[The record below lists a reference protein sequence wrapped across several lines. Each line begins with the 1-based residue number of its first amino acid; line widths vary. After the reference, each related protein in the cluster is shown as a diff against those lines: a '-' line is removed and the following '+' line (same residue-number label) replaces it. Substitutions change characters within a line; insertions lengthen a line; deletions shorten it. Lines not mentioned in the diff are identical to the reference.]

1 MEKISTGDK
10 LDVVVTSVESVSAIF
25 ATLSEN
31 GLALMELQDALM
43 NRYSIL
49 PSNQTYSPQVGE
61 ICATKFVDNY
71 WYRGRIL
78 AVNGS
83 KVKVLYVDYGNQ
95 EVISVTD
102 CHPLS
107 KYLLKLDEQLV
118 TCSLAN
124 SRGKDVMKSVKDLE
138 ETRIKIQV
146 SGKVNGILMIE
157 LLTGDNTKTESKSP
171 LLPTPSQDSPTKFQE
186 KSSPVMRQGYSNTTP
201 QERSPSSSNQDSYRQ
216 RSTYNNR
223 SPMNGDV
230 KSPENYG
237 NQEQRGKNS
246 YRNDG
251 KTSTYNGY
259 QHQPSNF
266 QKFNNQNIPPSPVMA
281 EKCEMMS
288 LKEGK
293 IETAMIYV
301 ANGPSSF
308 YVQVNQPTSVRAIQ
322 QISDPM
328 SEDYS
333 NIKEVHLPVVGEL
346 CIAKFSD
353 DYWYRAEV
361 LSIGTN
367 KLNVKFIDYGNID
380 PVKKEDVRRIK
391 EPYSKI
397 PVVAIH
403 CALHGA
409 PITDN
414 PKDKQSQEFAEK
426 FVNKVV
432 GVKRVGITPK
442 GVSLVEIFDKK
453 GSNRPINADY
463 IVPVQSP
470 KLDKN
475 VPTVVFRELEL
486 QCETKATV
494 MYVVSPSEFYCTR
507 VEGDVPTTVESTKY
521 VTNDPLDARSE
532 PKTLIISDSIVR
544 DFDEDILENTKVV
557 CLRGRRVIDIK
568 HHLDEAPVHEFS
580 TVIIHGSTNDCTT
593 EADEKFAEG
602 VYDEIFDDL
611 KRRAPDLTIAFS
623 TVCPRFDDGSFQAH
637 VNKLNYKL
645 RELSVQSG
653 CIQINNDVNFLL
665 NDGTV
670 DRSTLDRRG
679 LHLSRV
685 GSLRLLKNIND
696 KHRIIR
702 DKKETQNV
710 QCSNPISDILA
721 LKNLMESLN
730 IRYANKGKN
739 YDYVPRKGEMCCSIF
754 AEDQSWYRAL
764 VLDVNVDNQCAS
776 VQYVDYGNKAKVAF
790 DSVHPLDKEF
800 STTPCLAIK
809 CCLAG
814 TRPDQGSAWSEGA
827 IERVKDVLGQGE
839 KLLHIKLMSHDDGWN
854 YIEVADPTT
863 NEVLNKVFQNAS
875 PVTGIHDTPLSS
887 HRPAFLPSPST
898 DTDALLLEKYEQK
911 KRELEEL
918 QNMLQK
924 H

>member
-470 KLDKN
+470 KQVDKN

-507 VEGDVPTTVESTKY
+507 VEG
-521 VTNDPLDARSE
+521 
-532 PKTLIISDSIVR
+532 
-544 DFDEDILENTKVV
+544 
-557 CLRGRRVIDIK
+557 
-568 HHLDEAPVHEFS
+568 
-580 TVIIHGSTNDCTT
+580 
-593 EADEKFAEG
+593 
-602 VYDEIFDDL
+602 
-611 KRRAPDLTIAFS
+611 
-623 TVCPRFDDGSFQAH
+623 
-637 VNKLNYKL
+637 
-645 RELSVQSG
+645 
-653 CIQINNDVNFLL
+653 
-665 NDGTV
+665 
-670 DRSTLDRRG
+670 
-679 LHLSRV
+679 
-685 GSLRLLKNIND
+685 
-696 KHRIIR
+696 
-702 DKKETQNV
+702 
-710 QCSNPISDILA
+710 DILA